1 MSSPVA
7 AAQYPLE
14 IDSKIGVI
22 RVDNGPPAEVFLLRD
37 GRVVDAASA
46 DDVTHCWHSWM
57 DFFFFLQG
65 TEEDL

>member
-7 AAQYPLE
+7 APYPLE

-22 RVDNGPPAEVFLLRD
+22 KVDNGPPAEVFLLQD

-46 DDVTHCWHSWM
+46 DEVQHCWHSWM
-57 DFFFFLQG
+57 DFFLFLQG